1 MRSNFYSGIQVQ
13 AVKKDDATQCRLLTG
28 ASSKPPIVSTPLLKR
43 RRLATDETPGVS
55 PALSSIAAEKD
66 STYNVEDDF
75 SLPNTATSAAS
86 SEQSSSINQQNK
98 YIVFQSSLWQLFEDC
113 SLCRSKCEIHSST
126 QGSLLRVRQQC
137 TNSRC
142 DFSRQW
148 DSQPMVQNTPAGNI
162 MMSAA
167 ILFCGASYSKTLRV
181 FDTIGIVSISESTF
195 KKHSREYLQPTVY
208 QVWKTEQE
216 KLFHCLQSMSG
227 KLEIGGDGRADSPG
241 HCAKYGSYTT
251 LETRINKVID
261 VQLVQSN
268 EVGGSYHMELA
279 GLERS
284 MELLKANGLIPGV
297 VVTDRHPSV
306 QKWMRDNLPE
316 TVHYYDVWH
325 VAKGL
330 TKKMESLSKQR
341 SCELVHEWIRGI
353 SNHLYWC
360 AASSAGQSGEVVA
373 AKWLSV
379 VRHIQNIHEGHSE
392 LFDSCAHSELEYE
405 RKWFKPHSL
414 AFEKLST
421 LLTNSRLVKDV
432 KKLSPLRQT
441 SSVEAFH
448 SLIIQ
453 FAPKSAAFSFK
464 GMMTRLTLAALHYN
478 ANSDRKQAKNKDG
491 LPRYSLRFPK
501 YRKGGYTVQ
510 VIKEPPS
517 FAYIS
522 DLMDV
527 LLTQTMV
534 DPTDAWELW
543 DEVEEPPALCSA
555 VQHPDI
561 SEAVAMHTS
570 RFSGLHQKCIDS
582 RHDDVEIETINS

>member
-1 MRSNFYSGIQVQ
+1 MMP
-13 AVKKDDATQCRLLTG
+13 RLLTG
-28 ASSKPPIVSTPLLKR
+28 AASSKPPVVSTPLLKM

-75 SLPNTATSAAS
+75 YLPNTTTSAAS

-126 QGSLLRVRQQC
+126 QGSLLRVHQQC

-167 ILFCGASYSKTLRV
+167 ILFCGASYSKTLRI
-181 FDTIGIVSISESTF
+181 FDTIGLVSISESNF
-195 KKHSREYLQPTVY
+195 KKHSRKYLQPTVY

-316 TVHYYDVWH
+316 TVHYYDLWH

-330 TKKMESLSKQR
+330 TKKMERWKVYQNRGVVNWFMTGYVGSVITCVGVRQVLKVSLVKLWLLNGCQLCDTYR
-341 SCELVHEWIRGI
+341 TFMTDILSCSTVVHIPSWSTNANG
-353 SNHLYWC
+353 SNHTHLP
-360 AASSAGQSGEVVA
+360 S
-373 AKWLSV
+373 
-379 VRHIQNIHEGHSE
+379 
-392 LFDSCAHSELEYE
+392 
-405 RKWFKPHSL
+405 
-414 AFEKLST
+414 
-421 LLTNSRLVKDV
+421 
-432 KKLSPLRQT
+432 
-441 SSVEAFH
+441 
-448 SLIIQ
+448 
-453 FAPKSAAFSFK
+453 KSF
-464 GMMTRLTLAALHYN
+464 
-478 ANSDRKQAKNKDG
+478 
-491 LPRYSLRFPK
+491 
-501 YRKGGYTVQ
+501 
-510 VIKEPPS
+510 
-517 FAYIS
+517 
-522 DLMDV
+522 
-527 LLTQTMV
+527 
-534 DPTDAWELW
+534 
-543 DEVEEPPALCSA
+543 
-555 VQHPDI
+555 QH
-561 SEAVAMHTS
+561 
-570 RFSGLHQKCIDS
+570 C
-582 RHDDVEIETINS
+582 